1 MKNNLIHREIKSIL
15 AKSGMTLTEVVN
27 QINLVRSEDNQTTI
41 QNLSNKITRG
51 TIKYSEILEIAT
63 VLNKSIIWCDMQKEE
78 AKNVWRYIKSLFQFW
93 YRTNM

>member
-78 AKNVWRYIKSLFQFW
+78 AKNV
-93 YRTNM
+93 

>member
-27 QINLVRSEDNQTTI
+27 QINLSRSEDNQTTI

-63 VLNKSIIWCDMQKEE
+63 VLNKSIILCDMQKEE
-78 AKNVWRYIKSLFQFW
+78 AKNV
-93 YRTNM
+93 